1 MACHII
7 HLAVEAGGQPGLQLG
22 FGGIERRAGD
32 ADRIE
37 AQFPPPLPDAR
48 GEFNPVDGVSVLH
61 SEDHSLSLSLPDEA
75 ATLALGSALSQTLA
89 PGLVIWLEGDLGSGK
104 TTLVRGV
111 LRGLGY
117 GGNVKSPTFT
127 LVELYAISSLNLHHF
142 DFYRFSQPEEYLD
155 AGLDE
160 YFQGGA
166 ICLVEWPDKAGEY
179 LAPADLRIAL
189 AIADTGR
196 RADFVSLTEAGY
208 ACLSRLR
215 SFLSASAA
223 ATS

>member
-1 MACHII
+1 M
-7 HLAVEAGGQPGLQLG
+7 
-22 FGGIERRAGD
+22 R
-32 ADRIE
+32 
-37 AQFPPPLPDAR
+37 
-48 GEFNPVDGVSVLH
+48 
-61 SEDHSLSLSLPDEA
+61 LPDEA
-75 ATLALGSALSQTLA
+75 ATLALGTALSQALA

-117 GGNVKSPTFT
+117 AGNVKSPTFT

-166 ICLVEWPDKAGEY
+166 VCLVEWPDKAGDY
-179 LAPADLRIAL
+179 LAPADLRLAL
-189 AIADTGR
+189 SIVDHGR
-196 RADFVSLTEAGY
+196 RTHITALTEAGQ
-208 ACLSRLR
+208 ACLSRFRHCLPG
-215 SFLSASAA
+215 SAA
-223 ATS
+223 ASS